1 MAIGQQDLLPA
12 RFHQAADVLCEECC
26 TSWSAFVFQRVACGA
41 NGRAQLPAQKWHIL
55 CPPPTTVDFFTPSL
69 FPDTPK
75 LQLMLCRGI
84 ARVSRAPCRR
94 YSTLRH
100 PRPIPVLSDASLETF
115 RREAFE
121 PGKPALFPRK
131 HFETIPAVQRWFENA
146 KQGRVALNVAYLSKF
161 GATIVPLEITNNGQF
176 VRVEHSLSFFLECVK
191 ASTSRY
197 RKKHNRYF
205 SAYVPHA
212 RAIVKRETESNDF
225 FTSTSTV
232 TTPTARV
239 YLAQASLADFPK
251 ALRDDVPTPE
261 VVLQAGKGDIY
272 DSSLWIGQAPTYTP
286 LHRDPNPNVFVQ
298 LAGKKKIRCFAPR
311 VGHAIFAKV
320 QEQIGGS
327 AVATMRGEEMMQGE
341 EKQALENEVWQSAG
355 SHMEHCFEAEVDS
368 GDGLYIPKGYWHSV
382 KGEGNGIVGSVS

>member
-1 MAIGQQDLLPA
+1 
-12 RFHQAADVLCEECC
+12 
-26 TSWSAFVFQRVACGA
+26 
-41 NGRAQLPAQKWHIL
+41 
-55 CPPPTTVDFFTPSL
+55 
-69 FPDTPK
+69 
-75 LQLMLCRGI
+75 MLCRGVV
-84 ARVSRAPCRR
+84 RVSRAPCRR

-100 PRPIPVLSDASLETF
+100 ARPIPVLSDATLETF

-131 HFETIPAVQRWFENA
+131 HFETIPALQRWFENA
-146 KQGRVALNVAYLSKF
+146 KHGRVALDVAYLSKF

-176 VRVEHSLSFFLECVK
+176 VRVEHSLSFFL
-191 ASTSRY
+191 
-197 RKKHNRYF
+197 
-205 SAYVPHA
+205 
-212 RAIVKRETESNDF
+212 D
-225 FTSTSTV
+225 TSTV

-239 YLAQASLADFPK
+239 YLAQASLSDFPK

-272 DSSLWIGQAPTYTP
+272 GSSLWIGQAPTYTP

-298 LAGKKKIRCFAPR
+298 LAGKKKIRCFAPQ
-311 VGHAIFAKV
+311 VGYAIFAKV

-341 EKQALENEVWQSAG
+341 EKQALENEVWQSEG

-368 GDGLYIPKGYWHSV
+368 GDGIYIPKGYWHSV
-382 KGEGNGIVGSVS
+382 KGEGNGIVGSVNWWFR